1 MNHPTVSSTYGLM
14 AEFENPEDLLAAAH
28 KTHSAGFRRIDAF
41 SPVPVHGLAAAIG
54 FHRTNLP
61 VLTFVCGLLGAVC
74 GYGLQYWIHV
84 IDYPINVGGRPLHSG
99 PSFISC
105 YLRVDDSV
113 RRNRNFPGPVDR
125 QPAAHALSPGFQRT
139 GVCPRHPGPVFPL
152 HRVRRSAVRRRR
164 DALFSSVSQPGEY
177 LQCRFLTDAD
187 SQP

>member
-99 PSFISC
+99 PSFIPVTFE
-105 YLRVDDSV
+105 LTILFAGIGTFLGLWIA
-113 RRNRNFPGPVDR
+113 NRLPMPY
-125 QPAAHALSPGFQRT
+125 H
-139 GVCPRHPGPVFPL
+139 PVFNVPEFARATQDRFFL
-152 HRVRRSAVRRRR
+152 CIESA
-164 DALFSSVSQPGEY
+164 DPQF
-177 LQCRFLTDAD
+177 DAD
-187 SQP
+187 ETRSFLQSLNPVNISNVDS